1 VVEGNVGAGA
11 GAVAG
16 GVSGGVGSASQV
28 LDDGTTVAALVAVN
42 AAGAL
47 FDPGT
52 GTLHGHTN
60 LLPSDPKVKRPS
72 RAEVAAAASRLP
84 TPPPTTNTTI
94 GVVATDA
101 VLSKGEAQRLA
112 GAAHDGLARA
122 VRPAHLM
129 TDGDTFFALAT
140 GARGSTGDQPHAE
153 QVQQMNALLAAAA
166 DTVTRAILRGI
177 LAAAGH
183 ADRPGYRTL
192 FPSSNVPSSLVRRQ
206 ADGR

>member
-1 VVEGNVGAGA
+1 MGAGA

-16 GVSGGVGSASQV
+16 GLAGGIGTASHM
-28 LDDGTTVAALVAVN
+28 LADGTTVAALVAVN

-52 GTLHGHTN
+52 GMLLAATA
-60 LLPSDPKVKRPS
+60 LLPADPRVRRPS
-72 RAEVAAAASRLP
+72 RADVAEAASRLP
-84 TPPPTTNTTI
+84 ARPHTTNTTI

-101 VLSKGEAQRLA
+101 VLGKGQAQKLA

-122 VRPAHLM
+122 VRPAHLL

-140 GARGSTGDQPHAE
+140 GTRPLPGEPSSLE
-153 QVQQMNALLAAAA
+153 QVTALNMILAAAA
-166 DTVTRAILRGI
+166 DTVTRAILRGV

-183 ADRPGYRTL
+183 ADRPGYRQL
-192 FPSSNVPSSLVRRQ
+192 FPSSVARAHGPIPK
-206 ADGR
+206 GRG

>member
-1 VVEGNVGAGA
+1 
-11 GAVAG
+11 
-16 GVSGGVGSASQV
+16 VSGGVGSASQV

-112 GAAHDGLARA
+112 GADHGGLARA